1 VHQEEVRHCDPVSLI
16 VYEDTV
22 YHRMTGELKESLE
35 SEFVSTSQSTV
46 DDAASSE
53 TVTNMEKSTVSNL
66 TRISEI

>member
-1 VHQEEVRHCDPVSLI
+1 
-16 VYEDTV
+16 
-22 YHRMTGELKESLE
+22 MTGELKESLE
-35 SEFVSTSQSTV
+35 SEFISTSQSTV